1 MWGCSLVRFKAV
13 ACRAK
18 DREYLRKPLRVY
30 KSHHPRVALWTN
42 RQVAVPLKHGE
53 AGATPVKASK
63 CRDGVTATSQS
74 PKLLF

>member
-18 DREYLRKPLRVY
+18 DREF

-42 RQVAVPLKHGE
+42 RQVALILSQRE

-63 CRDGVTATSQS
+63 CVRVAKSEGR
-74 PKLLF
+74 